1 MESAIPSRGMSAAGA
16 ALNPATTL
24 SPGLTRIREGD
35 GSPVSHAAAAAAA
48 VGEAVAAEVAVV
60 EDEAALPATT
70 TEENAQY
77 AFDLLCRYSL
87 YFELCIEKN
96 P

>member
-1 MESAIPSRGMSAAGA
+1 
-16 ALNPATTL
+16 L

-35 GSPVSHAAAAAAA
+35 GSPVSRAAAAAAA
-48 VGEAVAAEVAVV
+48 VVEAVAAEVAVV
-60 EDEAALPATT
+60 EDEAALPAIT

-77 AFDLLCRYSL
+77 AFELLCRYSL
-87 YFELCIEKN
+87 FFFFVYRKK